1 MYLKLNETKVSV
13 LAETHDSNVL
23 TLYIKPDLEMQDVY
37 NLFKGSSLETI
48 ILYND
53 DDTLQAVLAGYVNI
67 ESFFFRPVE
76 NQYVMNLSKYKV
88 GDLQEGME
96 KCMEKCDALAQ
107 DVAYIQEGDLTKQ
120 SEYALRAVAATF
132 TDDQALNCILLFPAW
147 SGSGVAYKK
156 GDRLRHEGKLYKVLL
171 DHTSQADWVPGSA
184 PSLYVEVSDPAI
196 EYPEWKQPTG
206 AHDAYQNGDKVT
218 YNGKKY
224 ISLIDSNTYSPA
236 DYPAGWKLVEE

>member
-1 MYLKLNETKVSV
+1 MYGKLENSMIICAPAGMSDEEAAQAGYLPIVDTPIPNTAGGYLKVRWEQREKEIVQIWESEERKILPGSEPP
-13 LAETHDSNVL
+13 AE
-23 TLYIKPDLEMQDVY
+23 DLE
-37 NLFKGSSLETI
+37 KGINECKKEI
-48 ILYND
+48 
-53 DDTLQAVLAGYVNI
+53 
-67 ESFFFRPVE
+67 
-76 NQYVMNLSKYKV
+76 
-88 GDLQEGME
+88 
-96 KCMEKCDALAQ
+96 DALQ
-107 DVAYIQEGDLTKQ
+107 QGDIATQ
-120 SEYALRAVAATF
+120 TSYALEVLVETF
-132 TDDQALNCILLFPAW
+132 TDSQALNCILLFPAW

-156 GDRLRHEGKLYKVLL
+156 GERLRHEGKLYKVLL

-206 AHDAYQNGDKVT
+206 AHDAYQKGDKVT

>member
-23 TLYIKPDLEMQDVY
+23 TLYIKPDLEMQNVY
-37 NLFKGSSLETI
+37 DLFSSSSLETI
-48 ILYND
+48 TLYND
-53 DDTLQAVLAGYVNI
+53 DNTLQSVFTGYVTI
-67 ESFFFRPVE
+67 DSFFFRPVE

-88 GDLQEGME
+88 GDLQERME
-96 KCMEKCDALAQ
+96 KCLEKCDTLAQ
-107 DVAYIQEGDLTKQ
+107 DVAQIQEGDLTKQ

-132 TDDQALNCILLFPAW
+132 TDSQALNCILLFPEW
-147 SGSGVAYKK
+147 SGVGVAYKK
-156 GDRLRHEGKLYKVLL
+156 GERVRYDGKLYKVLL

-184 PSLYVEVSDPAI
+184 PSLYVGVSDPAI

-206 AHDAYQNGDKVT
+206 AHDAYHEGDKVT

-236 DYPAGWKLVEE
+236 DYPAGWKPVEE

>member
-23 TLYIKPDLEMQDVY
+23 TLYIKPDLEMQNVY
-37 NLFKGSSLETI
+37 DLFSSSSLETI
-48 ILYND
+48 TLYKD
-53 DDTLQAVLAGYVNI
+53 DNTLQSVFTGYVTI
-67 ESFFFRPVE
+67 DSFFFRPIE
-76 NQYVMNLSKYKV
+76 NQYVMNLAKYKV

-96 KCMEKCDALAQ
+96 KCMEKCAALAQ
-107 DVAYIQEGDLTKQ
+107 DVAQIQEGDLTKQ

-147 SGSGVAYKK
+147 SGAGVAYKK
-156 GDRLRHEGKLYKVLL
+156 GERLRHEGKLYKVLL

-206 AHDAYQNGDKVT
+206 AHDAYKKGDKVT